1 MSANAFQKLELA
13 EAKELLE
20 RLNKSWRGSAF
31 DTQRTIVHAKSLSF
45 MDKWVLAE
53 AIDAANVPEKKCA
66 FIDNGNECVPI
77 EFNADFVPE
86 MIKKN
91 GIVLGRDSAPD
102 YLRFW
107 FEYARIG
114 SDRLVLVE
122 AIDDMPWREDP
133 TPQARKSLAKSVTP
147 MTLIDTQPTICTFK
161 ACILFRDTLFNCTI
175 DVHANGQVRIKN
187 REALAEGLTV
197 SDPLTGF

>member
-1 MSANAFQKLELA
+1 MSINAFQKLEGTDAQDLI
-13 EAKELLE
+13 E

-31 DTQRTIVHAKSLSF
+31 DAKRTTVHAKTLSF

-53 AIDAANVPEKKCA
+53 AVDAANIPEKKCA
-66 FIDNGNECVPI
+66 CIDNGKECVPI

-86 MIKKN
+86 LIKKN
-91 GIVLGRDSAPD
+91 GIVLSRDSAGD

-114 SDRLVLVE
+114 SDRLMLVE

-133 TPQARKSLAKSVTP
+133 TPQARKSLAKTVTP
-147 MTLIDTQPTICTFK
+147 LTLIDTKPDVFAFK
-161 ACILFRDTLFNCTI
+161 GCILFRDTLFSCTI

-187 REALAEGLTV
+187 RETIVEGLTV
-197 SDPLTGF
+197 SDPMTGF